1 MGLEELQQEILN
13 QAEAE
18 AKRILDQARTEATM
32 ITNAARADAETK
44 RHQSAE
50 ETKRL
55 LTQMRRREE
64 ATAGLEEKRSLMAA
78 RKAVMD
84 EAFHKAEQRFAAL
97 PAPERKRLIESLLKK
112 ASTEIRAARGYCN
125 PRDASA
131 ITSVPTSPA
140 EIIGGLIAEN
150 ADGTLRIDLS
160 FETLLAEIRE
170 KHLAE
175 IAGVVFA

>member
-64 ATAGLEEKRSLMAA
+64 ATAGLEEKRSRMAA

-97 PAPERKRLIESLLKK
+97 PAPERKR
-112 ASTEIRAARGYCN
+112 T
-125 PRDASA
+125 
-131 ITSVPTSPA
+131 
-140 EIIGGLIAEN
+140 
-150 ADGTLRIDLS
+150 
-160 FETLLAEIRE
+160 
-170 KHLAE
+170 
-175 IAGVVFA
+175 